1 VVRDVD
7 SGALI
12 WRSRRHPGRPVQLS
26 WSPSGTRLLLVTSA
40 GGWLYL
46 PGQSPPL
53 SLRLAVRGPVVA
65 AAASPDGRRLALVR
79 GGRAPQLELAD
90 LTAPERPARTV
101 VGIAVDQ
108 PTWSPDSRWL
118 LVSQPAAGSWL
129 FVRVARR
136 PRILAVSGVAGR
148 FGGTGSGPVHIDGW
162 CCGLAG

>member
-1 VVRDVD
+1 
-7 SGALI
+7 
-12 WRSRRHPGRPVQLS
+12 
-26 WSPSGTRLLLVTSA
+26 VTSA

-162 CCGLAG
+162 CCGSAG